1 MNKSIS
7 YIAAL
12 LSWIGGFIIS
22 HGYPAEGNLVWCI
35 VSLYWSIHFFK
46 HKEYAA
52 CVMYIGHLI
61 VEIYGVINWYFYLT
75 VI

>member
-1 MNKSIS
+1 MKYID
-7 YIAAL
+7 YIAAS
-12 LSWIGGFIIS
+12 LSWIGGLIIS
-22 HGYPAEGNLVWCI
+22 MGYPSLGNFVWCF
-35 VSLYWSIHFFK
+35 VSTYWTIHFYK

-52 CVMYIGHLI
+52 SLMYIGHLI